1 MNRLI
6 EPKLQSLIPIC
17 RRFGIRRLEL
27 FGSANSPD
35 FNPDRSDLDF
45 LVEFP
50 ADYDFGPWLSRFME
64 FEESLENLFGRP
76 VHLVMTSALKN
87 PWFRFEAR
95 KTRQPI
101 YDASEIS
108 EMASGHS

>member
-6 EPKLQSLIPIC
+6 ELNRKALIPLC

-27 FGSANSPD
+27 FGSANTPD

-50 ADYDFGPWLSRFME
+50 ANYDFGPWLSRLVE
-64 FEESLENLFGRP
+64 FEENLGKLFGRP
-76 VHLVMTSALKN
+76 VHLVLASALKN
-87 PWFRFEAR
+87 PWFRHEVR
-95 KTRQPI
+95 KTREPI
-101 YDASEIS
+101 YDASEVS
-108 EMASGHS
+108 EMAARHS

>member
-6 EPKLQSLIPIC
+6 ESNRNALIPLC
-17 RRFGIRRLEL
+17 RRFGIKRLEL
-27 FGSANSPD
+27 FGSANTPD

-64 FEESLENLFGRP
+64 FEENLRKLFGRP
-76 VHLVMTSALKN
+76 VHLVMASALKN
-87 PWFRFEAR
+87 PWFRQEAR
-95 KTRQPI
+95 KTREPI
-101 YDASEIS
+101 YDASEVSKIP
-108 EMASGHS
+108 AGHS